1 MDFQNKNISRNLN
14 CISSSNHNNNND
26 SNNNNSNYKN
36 DQIVKIILEENQILK
51 KTISQK
57 FPNEETLTSL
67 LDLLEI
73 QRSKID
79 NIEQG
84 IV

>member
-1 MDFQNKNISRNLN
+1 MDFQNRSISRNPN
-14 CISSSNHNNNND
+14 IISSSNHNNNN
-26 SNNNNSNYKN
+26 NNNINNLNYKN
-36 DQIVKIILEENQILK
+36 DQIIKIIFEENQILK

-57 FPNEETLTSL
+57 FPNEETLTAL
-67 LDLLEI
+67 LDLLEL

-79 NIEQG
+79 NLEQG